1 MSDYTKDTIDI
12 AETIIKD
19 NDDLQRQKRFA
30 QYSLRGIN
38 KKVNQQIKRDFTTDT
53 EKTLIDLANSVN
65 ADESSYELMDAI
77 SRWFLNTIIGK
88 FLKKLINTQKII
100 CDSYNYFGDTVR
112 KIFQQARSED
122 DRYSNKI
129 SSAPMDIAD
138 NSVKVLEKLNDAFTY
153 YEKNKEYGCTIK
165 YSLSEYIVNDSET
178 ISYISKMISSN
189 EETKITDF
197 VNDKNN
203 ITVFNDY
210 SEQIYEECG
219 IENGSSD
226 NSSFAKQIKGHEKL
240 VNKIVDLILKKMDK
254 KFDDVVNGSL
264 NGIFDDE
271 KVSSSLSELIDAT
284 GITGT
289 LKGTLKIYILKQ
301 LKDQVYLNYKDLF
314 EKIHTN
320 ESNDYKSLKLLY
332 DELKALE
339 IEIIEVYKDI
349 NEFKPNK
356 QVQANEWLGEI
367 EDSTCG
373 CID

>member
-138 NSVKVLEKLNDAFTY
+138 NL
-153 YEKNKEYGCTIK
+153 
-165 YSLSEYIVNDSET
+165 SLIHISEPT
-178 ISYISKMISSN
+178 R
-189 EETKITDF
+189 
-197 VNDKNN
+197 
-203 ITVFNDY
+203 
-210 SEQIYEECG
+210 
-219 IENGSSD
+219 
-226 NSSFAKQIKGHEKL
+226 H
-240 VNKIVDLILKKMDK
+240 
-254 KFDDVVNGSL
+254 
-264 NGIFDDE
+264 
-271 KVSSSLSELIDAT
+271 
-284 GITGT
+284 
-289 LKGTLKIYILKQ
+289 
-301 LKDQVYLNYKDLF
+301 
-314 EKIHTN
+314 
-320 ESNDYKSLKLLY
+320 
-332 DELKALE
+332 
-339 IEIIEVYKDI
+339 
-349 NEFKPNK
+349 
-356 QVQANEWLGEI
+356 
-367 EDSTCG
+367 
-373 CID
+373 